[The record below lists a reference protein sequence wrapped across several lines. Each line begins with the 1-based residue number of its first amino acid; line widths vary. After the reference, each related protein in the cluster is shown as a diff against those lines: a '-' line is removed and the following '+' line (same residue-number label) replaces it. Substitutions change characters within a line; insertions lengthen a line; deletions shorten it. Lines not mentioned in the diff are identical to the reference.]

1 MLRPSPGRLLLLL
14 PTATYRATAFV
25 EAARRLG
32 VELTVAS
39 ELPST
44 FEQVQPA
51 GLVTLDFSDPERAA
65 QQAAEFARRHPI
77 AGVIG
82 VDDDGAV
89 VAAAIAERLALKG
102 NPPAAALAARDKH
115 LQRRELARHG
125 VPVPRFEL
133 HNVDEDVTQL
143 AARVHYPCVLK
154 PLRLAASRGVIR
166 ADDAPGF
173 GAALE
178 RLRTIL
184 EQAGCERSIL
194 VEDFVPGP
202 EVALEGLVI
211 DGRLEVLGLFDKPD
225 PLDGP
230 FFEETIDVTPSRL
243 PTPAQQALVACGEA
257 AVAALGVRE
266 GPIHAELRHNAR
278 GPWLIELAARPIG
291 GRCSAAL
298 RFTAGETG
306 RENGLASLE
315 ELIIRHALGMPLPA
329 LEREERAAGVMM
341 IPVPGAGVL
350 REVRGIAE
358 ARAVPLVEEGEAP
371 DVLDAFRGHF
381 DAHQLD
387 AGPREAGADAQVGV
401 LVGGEELARH
411 RRRGVLHVQAA
422 LPQHLHRPYDP
433 APPEARRPLDVSAV
447 EERRVECEHA
457 ALVQDFANLRHDLR
471 FVWNKMD
478 RVEEHHRVGRRHQ
491 TRHPLRA
498 SLHELH
504 DLGVNRRTGLGERGR
519 RRVDPDHHGV
529 AAVIEP
535 FQDQLCHSPRPAPQ
549 VDDLAS
555 SRADHS
561 LHNPAVDLG
570 EERMPRERFKR
581 EAFRFIYGATDHA
594 TSASYSLW
602 IASGLKCTSRL

>member
-1 MLRPSPGRLLLLL
+1 MPGPSKPRLLLLL

-32 VELTVAS
+32 VALTVAS

-44 FEQVQPA
+44 FEQAQPA
-51 GLVTLDFSDPERAA
+51 ALVTLDFSDPERAA
-65 QQAAEFARRHPI
+65 LQATEFARRYPI

-89 VAAAIAERLALKG
+89 VAAAIAGRLGLKG

-115 LQRRELARHG
+115 VQRRELARHG

-133 HNVDEDVTQL
+133 HGLDEDVTQL

-173 GAALE
+173 VAAFARVKE
-178 RLRTIL
+178 IL

-211 DGRLEVLGLFDKPD
+211 DGRLALLGLFDKPD

-230 FFEETIDVTPSRL
+230 FFEETIYVTPSRL
-243 PTPAQQALVACGEA
+243 PGPAQRELARCAEA

-291 GRCSAAL
+291 GRCSAVL
-298 RFTAGETG
+298 RFTAGEGG
-306 RENGLASLE
+306 RETGDPYSLE
-315 ELIIRHALGMPLPA
+315 ELIIRHALGMPLPV
-329 LEREERAAGVMM
+329 LEREQRAAGVMM

-358 ARAVPLVEEGEAP
+358 ARAVPLVEDVAITAHPGEALVP
-371 DVLDAFRGHF
+371 WPEGSRYPGFIFARGET
-381 DAHQLD
+381 
-387 AGPREAGADAQVGV
+387 PEAGEGA
-401 LVGGEELARH
+401 
-411 RRRGVLHVQAA
+411 
-422 LPQHLHRPYDP
+422 
-433 APPEARRPLDVSAV
+433 
-447 EERRVECEHA
+447 
-457 ALVQDFANLRHDLR
+457 
-471 FVWNKMD
+471 
-478 RVEEHHRVGRRHQ
+478 
-491 TRHPLRA
+491 LRA
-498 SLHELH
+498 AH
-504 DLGVNRRTGLGERGR
+504 GR
-519 RRVDPDHHGV
+519 LTFV
-529 AAVIEP
+529 
-535 FQDQLCHSPRPAPQ
+535 
-549 VDDLAS
+549 LA
-555 SRADHS
+555 
-561 LHNPAVDLG
+561 
-570 EERMPRERFKR
+570 
-581 EAFRFIYGATDHA
+581 
-594 TSASYSLW
+594 
-602 IASGLKCTSRL
+602 